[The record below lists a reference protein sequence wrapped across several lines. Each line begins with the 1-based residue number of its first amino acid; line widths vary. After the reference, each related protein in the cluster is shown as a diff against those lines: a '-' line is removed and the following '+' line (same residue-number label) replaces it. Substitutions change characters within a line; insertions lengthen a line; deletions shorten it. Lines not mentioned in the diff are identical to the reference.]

1 MLAEYKG
8 EILSGI
14 LLLAY
19 GDTVSY
25 KMGGWSGERRDVR
38 PNELLHWTG
47 MQWGRDRGYRYYD
60 LEGLNP
66 ALGEAI
72 LSGRDPA
79 DLDIPGIAHF
89 KLGLGG
95 EVTRFPGC
103 YDYTSQPLLRPALPW
118 IAPRIERL
126 TPMAHRLLGRRRAT
140 SETLS

>member
-1 MLAEYKG
+1 
-8 EILSGI
+8 
-14 LLLAY
+14 
-19 GDTVSY
+19 
-25 KMGGWSGERRDVR
+25 
-38 PNELLHWTG
+38 
-47 MQWGRDRGYRYYD
+47 
-60 LEGLNP
+60 
-66 ALGEAI
+66 